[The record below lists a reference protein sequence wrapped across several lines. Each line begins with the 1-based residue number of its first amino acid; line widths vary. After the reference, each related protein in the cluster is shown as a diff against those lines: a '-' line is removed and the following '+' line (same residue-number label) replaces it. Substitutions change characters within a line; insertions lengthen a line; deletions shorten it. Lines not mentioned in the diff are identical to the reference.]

1 MPVCQIIKLLR
12 SPKDENRRYIEF
24 SYVKD
29 FMEKYEIALQ
39 AAEKEINK
47 LNALIIIYEVD
58 KKTND
63 VSIES
68 VKVALIVI
76 KNLKKEIETLNKR
89 IKELE
94 K

>member
-1 MPVCQIIKLLR
+1 
-12 SPKDENRRYIEF
+12 
-24 SYVKD
+24 
-29 FMEKYEIALQ
+29 MEKYEIALQ